1 MIKNESLYLAGPL
14 VFYVNGIEMW
24 QAWRREALYHG
35 FKVALPNDNVPEAEP
50 GNKRQLSASI
60 FKNCRDSINQTT
72 TIIANLETYRGMV
85 PDGGTVFEVGMAYGK
100 GAKCY
105 GYTKDKRPEGQKYGL
120 AKLDKEGIWDLDGRK
135 LPNYQLPFGPCLV
148 GSSKIIEGTFSD
160 ALAVFKADL
169 EEASKLKANRN
180 VEVKVKAAERTL
192 FAKDKP
198 LVYLSTFERYDI
210 DAQLKLTAMKE
221 ILSRYGFEG
230 ISPLEDAPGVE
241 RVQSDDLYE
250 VAYNTFDHY
259 QQHVRNC
266 DIILANLNP
275 YHGYEPNDDVSFEC
289 GMAFQLGK
297 KLFAYVDDLRPMVDL
312 IPNGGEANGCRD
324 VNGMNVEDFEN
335 PLNLMFGA
343 SFTLFT
349 GAFEDVVKQMADA
362 LLDFKLADDL
372 VPPVL

>member
-14 VFYVNGIEMW
+14 VFYVNGGEMW
-24 QAWRREALYHG
+24 QAWRREAQYHG
-35 FKVALPNDNVPEAEP
+35 FKVALPNDIAPEAEP

-100 GAKCY
+100 GAKSY

-120 AKLDKEGIWDLDGRK
+120 AKLDKDGIWDLEGRP
-135 LPNYQLPFGPCLV
+135 LPYNQLPFGPCLV

-160 ALAVFKADL
+160 ALAVFRADI
-169 EEASKLKANRN
+169 EEESKLKANRYFK
-180 VEVKVKAAERTL
+180 VEVKQAERTL
-192 FAKDKP
+192 FATDKP
-198 LVYLSTFERYDI
+198 LVYLATFERYDI
-210 DAQLKLTAMKE
+210 DARLKLDAMKE
-221 ILSRYGFEG
+221 ILNRFGFEG
-230 ISPLEDAPGVE
+230 ISPLDDAPGIV
-241 RVQSDDLYE
+241 RIQSEDVYE
-250 VAYNTFDHY
+250 MAYNTFDFF

-275 YHGYEPNDDVSFEC
+275 YHGYEPNEDVSFEC
-289 GMAFQLGK
+289 GLAFQLGK
-297 KLFAYVDDLRPMVDL
+297 KLFGYVDDLRPMVEQ

-324 VNGMNVEDFEN
+324 VNGMNVEDFDN

-349 GAFEDVVKQMADA
+349 GTFEDVVRQMAEA
-362 LLDFKLADDL
+362 MRDFKLADDL

>member
-1 MIKNESLYLAGPL
+1 MHKDEHLYLAGPL
-14 VFYVNGIEMW
+14 VFYLNGGEMW

-35 FKVALPNDNVPEAEP
+35 FNVSLPNDVVPQAEP

-60 FKNCRDSINQTT
+60 FTNCRDSINQTT
-72 TIIANLETYRGMV
+72 TIIANLENYRGMV

-105 GYTKDKRPEGQKYGL
+105 GYTRDKRPEGQKYGL
-120 AKLDKEGIWDLDGRK
+120 AKMDKDGLWDLEGRP
-135 LPNYQLPFGPCLV
+135 LPNYRLPFGPCLI
-148 GSSKIIEGTFSD
+148 GSSKIVEGTFSD
-160 ALAVFKADL
+160 ALAVFKTDL

-180 VEVKVKAAERTL
+180 LEVTERPAVRTL
-192 FAKDKP
+192 HATDKP
-198 LVYLSTFERYDI
+198 LVYLATFERYDK
-210 DAQLKLTAMKE
+210 DAKAKLDVMKD
-221 ILSRYGFEG
+221 ILNRYGFEG
-230 ISPLEDAPGVE
+230 ISPLVDAPGVE
-241 RVQSDDLYE
+241 RIESDDVYE
-250 VAYNTFDHY
+250 VAYNTFDHF

-266 DIILANLNP
+266 DIILANLND

-297 KLFAYVDDLRPMVDL
+297 KLFGYVDDLRPMVDL
-312 IPNGGEANGCRD
+312 IPNGGEANGYRD

-349 GAFEDVVKQMADA
+349 GAFEEIVKQMADA
-362 LLDFKLADDL
+362 MQDFKLADDL
-372 VPPVL
+372 VPPIL